1 MIRALILIP
10 EMRMNVEKAI
20 VDQAGDA
27 IIAADRQ
34 GAVLVWNAAAER
46 LFGWSADEAKARG
59 LDLIIP
65 ERFRAAH
72 WAGYDRALESGKT
85 KYGAKVLTTRSQ
97 RKDGST
103 LYVDLSFGLMRDDTG
118 AVQGAL
124 AIARDVTERFLA
136 EKARRAREAGA
147 GTATAGT

>member
-1 MIRALILIP
+1 
-10 EMRMNVEKAI
+10 MNVEKAI
-20 VDQAGDA
+20 VDQAADA

-46 LFGWSADEAKARG
+46 LFGWTADEAKAGG

-72 WAGYDRALESGKT
+72 WAGYDRALETGKT
-85 KYGAKVLTTRSQ
+85 KLGGKVLTTRSQ

-103 LYVDLSFGLMRDDTG
+103 LYVDLSFALMRDEAG

-136 EKARRAREAGA
+136 EKARRARETAA
-147 GTATAGT
+147 GTTTAGS